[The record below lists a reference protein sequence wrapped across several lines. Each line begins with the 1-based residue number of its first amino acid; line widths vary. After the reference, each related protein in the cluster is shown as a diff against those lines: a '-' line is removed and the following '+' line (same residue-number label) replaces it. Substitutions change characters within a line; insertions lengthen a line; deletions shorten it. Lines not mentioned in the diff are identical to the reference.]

1 MTLKLP
7 QTILIWWIYS
17 TKWCHTRG
25 PGLFSGVSLH
35 LWHVMCDVTCDV
47 TCHVYYSPML
57 MLGWWHFQNGVTQGV
72 QGCFPVICNIC
83 DVWCVMCDVWCDMW
97 CDKTYRT
104 CHTYHTWHTVKI
116 SAKLVSNWPSNC
128 CLSLCCIFLRHPLY
142 FEATNRCLKKSKV
155 AYFWEKLKK
164 VKTYSSVFC
173 KCGEL
178 YVFTFFNFSQKYAT
192 FDFFRHLL
200 FLLTLVEFMT
210 FWTEFTE

>member
-1 MTLKLP
+1 MNSFYCPYFRDMSHMWHQRSSLTHLSPLLIPSQFPLIPSHDLKTTSNHSYMMNFTP
-7 QTILIWWIYS
+7 
-17 TKWCHTRG
+17 
-25 PGLFSGVSLH
+25 
-35 LWHVMCDVTCDV
+35 
-47 TCHVYYSPML
+47 
-57 MLGWWHFQNGVTQGV
+57 QNGVTQGV